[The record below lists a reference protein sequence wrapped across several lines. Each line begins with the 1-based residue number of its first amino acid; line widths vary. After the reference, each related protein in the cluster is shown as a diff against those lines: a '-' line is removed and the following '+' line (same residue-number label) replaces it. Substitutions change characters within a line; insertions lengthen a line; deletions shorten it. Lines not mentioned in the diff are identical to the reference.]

1 MCFEMEMK
9 KHAGLGTDAGAENI
23 ILAAFAKA
31 VVGHVWCRE
40 NPATVEVR
48 ELRQSLFTQE
58 PQCFMASRSRS
69 RGNRQ
74 LQPLNFRIIDP

>member
-1 MCFEMEMK
+1 MLVFSSAGQPVCFEMEMK

-40 NPATVEVR
+40 T
-48 ELRQSLFTQE
+48 LRL
-58 PQCFMASRSRS
+58 
-69 RGNRQ
+69 
-74 LQPLNFRIIDP
+74 